1 MSHKEAIIKLAIATA
16 LLTAAI
22 IVAIIP
28 RHKDDATIQG
38 ESIPL
43 LPANFNADDIKHIVV
58 ENTIST
64 TTLYQDGDAWKIRE
78 LDDVTANRQ
87 EIDALVFALCSE
99 QAVTEHIP
107 RELQE
112 EAGFPPHQTGAS
124 INICDGDGNSIARF
138 ILGKTIDNH
147 AGEPVKRYLTLND
160 NQTATTQ
167 FLFPHAQWT
176 PLQWMAKDIPELQH
190 TKKITYVKI
199 NSPQWTITSSHGRNT
214 LKDVPEGMTQDQNAV
229 DDAVNA
235 IRNIKLNGI
244 FNEKTPKDQLEFQ
257 DTALF
262 VVNRVDELIVFITL
276 ATNRKGDV
284 AVQLAAEP
292 PPISQKLD
300 GELQD
305 DEENAKRRRAL
316 QINAEKFNAKYQ
328 KWIFKT
334 TPDVFQCLTKKH
346 GELMKTLP

>member
-1 MSHKEAIIKLAIATA
+1 
-16 LLTAAI
+16 
-22 IVAIIP
+22 
-28 RHKDDATIQG
+28 
-38 ESIPL
+38 
-43 LPANFNADDIKHIVV
+43 
-58 ENTIST
+58 
-64 TTLYQDGDAWKIRE
+64 
-78 LDDVTANRQ
+78 
-87 EIDALVFALCSE
+87 
-99 QAVTEHIP
+99 
-107 RELQE
+107 
-112 EAGFPPHQTGAS
+112 
-124 INICDGDGNSIARF
+124 
-138 ILGKTIDNH
+138 
-147 AGEPVKRYLTLND
+147 
-160 NQTATTQ
+160 
-167 FLFPHAQWT
+167 
-176 PLQWMAKDIPELQH
+176 MAKDIRSYSTPR
-190 TKKITYVKI
+190 K
-199 NSPQWTITSSHGRNT
+199 SPMSNQFPQYHHVVHGRNT
-214 LKDVPEGMTQDQNAV
+214 LKDVRRHAQDQNAV

-235 IRNIKLNGI
+235 IRNIRLNGI

-346 GELMKTLP
+346 GELMITLP

>member
-16 LLTAAI
+16 LLIAAI
-22 IVAIIP
+22 IVAILP
-28 RHKDDATIQG
+28 RHKDEATVQG

-43 LPANFNADDIKHIVV
+43 LPANFNADDIKHIIV
-58 ENTIST
+58 ENTTAT

-78 LDDVTANRQ
+78 LDNVTANRQ
-87 EIDALVFALCSE
+87 DIDALVFALCSE

-107 RELQE
+107 RELQD

-124 INICDGDGNSIARF
+124 INICDEDGNSIARF

-147 AGEPVKRYLTLND
+147 AGEPVKRYVTLND

-167 FLFPHAQWT
+167 FLFHHAQWT

-190 TKKITYVKI
+190 IKQVTYVKI
-199 NSPQWTITSSHGRNT
+199 NSPQWIITSSHGRNL
-214 LKDVPEGMTQDQNAV
+214 LKNVQEGMTQDQNAV
-229 DDAVNA
+229 DAAVNA
-235 IRNIKLNGI
+235 IRNIKLIGL
-244 FNEKTPKDQLEFQ
+244 FNDKTPKDQLEFQ

-262 VVNRVDELIVFITL
+262 IVNRVDELIVFITL
-276 ATNRKGDV
+276 ATNKNGDV

-300 GELQD
+300 GQLQD
-305 DEENAKRRRAL
+305 DEENAKRRQAL
-316 QINAEKFNAKYQ
+316 QNNAEKFNAKYQ

-334 TPDVFQCLTKKH
+334 TADVFQCLTKQH
-346 GELMKTLP
+346 GELIKNLP